1 MAKLT
6 FVFDDGQD
14 VVVPVHDRLTVGRAE
29 TNDVVVDDERISAQ
43 HAELILNADGSIQVF
58 DLQSEAGTFVNDA
71 RVTSHTLLHG
81 DRLAF
86 GPLHARLDF
95 ELPPETARVTSKTV
109 RVPLATTPD
118 REREADEA
126 VRKAEQRLLLLD
138 AAEKQALDA
147 QEKWRQS
154 LEQLQ
159 KDHQAQTSEL
169 EHLSAQIE
177 KAIARLQ
184 ELENDEKSRLSLA
197 EAARRECAELETR
210 AREAQKTAAEH
221 EQRITDA
228 KAEIQHLEQRQNA
241 LQSALREIEETQ
253 QKLTQAK
260 TAYAEAEARQSA
272 LQVVLLRL
280 DQSRESNEKNLTDL
294 EMRIAEAESR
304 LAIVRRE
311 VVEETQRAD
320 ELRARIAQL
329 ESDHAAPL
337 KSLEEEIAAA
347 EAELARL
354 RGKTRPLRNWKQDM
368 RRRASRMAT
377 LPPGSE
383 EARELRAEMDTEI
396 DALLELVHALPNESP
411 HTLIVET
418 LQLSP
423 VPMKSESVR
432 IQTQA

>member
-14 VVVPVHDRLTVGRAE
+14 VVVPMHDRLTVGRAE

-43 HAELILNADGSIQVF
+43 HAELILNADGSMQVF

-86 GPLHARLDF
+86 GPLQARLDL

-109 RVPLATTPD
+109 RVPLASTPD
-118 REREADEA
+118 REREANEA

-154 LEQLQ
+154 LEELQ
-159 KDHQAQTSEL
+159 KDHQAKTSDL
-169 EHLSAQIE
+169 EHLNAQIE
-177 KAIARLQ
+177 KAAARLQ
-184 ELENDEKSRLSLA
+184 EVENDEKSRLSLA
-197 EAARRECAELETR
+197 EAARRECAELEAR
-210 AREAQKTAAEH
+210 AREAQKGASEH
-221 EQRITDA
+221 QQRITDS
-228 KAEIQHLEQRQNA
+228 KAEIQHLEERQNA
-241 LQSALREIEETQ
+241 LQSTLREIEETQ

-280 DQSRESNEKNLTDL
+280 DQSRESNEKTLSDL

-304 LAIVRRE
+304 LAAVRRE
-311 VVEETQRAD
+311 IDDENRRAE
-320 ELRARIAQL
+320 ELRARIVQL
-329 ESDHAAPL
+329 EADHAAPL
-337 KSLEEEIAAA
+337 KALDHELAAA

-354 RGKTRPLRNWKQDM
+354 RGQTRPLRNWKQDM
-368 RRRASRMAT
+368 RRRASRMAA
-377 LPPGSE
+377 LPPGSA
-383 EARELRAEMDTEI
+383 EARELHAEMDTEI
-396 DALLELVHALPNESP
+396 EALLELVHALPNESP
-411 HTLIVET
+411 HTLLVET
-418 LQLSP
+418 LQLSS

-432 IQTQA
+432 IQAQA

>member
-14 VVVPVHDRLTVGRAE
+14 VVVPMHDRLTVGRAE

-86 GPLHARLDF
+86 GPLNARLDL

-118 REREADEA
+118 RERESNQA

-154 LEQLQ
+154 LEELQ
-159 KDHQAQTSEL
+159 KDHQAKTSDL
-169 EHLSAQIE
+169 EHLNAQIE
-177 KAIARLQ
+177 KAAARLQ
-184 ELENDEKSRLSLA
+184 EVENDEKSRLSLA
-197 EAARRECAELETR
+197 EAARRECAELEVR

-228 KAEIQHLEQRQNA
+228 KAEIQHLEERQNA
-241 LQSALREIEETQ
+241 LQSTLREIEETQ

-260 TAYAEAEARQSA
+260 TTYAEAEARQSA

-280 DQSRESNEKNLTDL
+280 DQSRESNEKNLSEL

-304 LAIVRRE
+304 LAAVRRE
-311 VVEETQRAD
+311 IDDENRRAE

-329 ESDHAAPL
+329 EADHAAPL
-337 KSLEEEIAAA
+337 KALDHELAAA
-347 EAELARL
+347 ETELARL
-354 RGKTRPLRNWKQDM
+354 RGQTRPLRNWKQDM
-368 RRRASRMAT
+368 RRRASRMTA
-377 LPPGSE
+377 LPLGSA

-396 DALLELVHALPNESP
+396 ETLLELVHALPNESP
-411 HTLIVET
+411 HTLLVET

-432 IQTQA
+432 IQAQA